1 MIKLADESIC
11 TGCALCHDVCTT
23 GAIIMSVSEDGFKYP
38 IIDSNKCIKC
48 GKCQKKCPVI
58 NDNEFHESKNA
69 LYGRLVD
76 GIELNS
82 SGGLCK
88 ALSKAV
94 MLDGGGWFLE
104 QYLYMM
110 KLFI

>member
-23 GAIIMSVSEDGFKYP
+23 GAIIMFMSEDGFKYP

-94 MLDGGGWFLE
+94 MLDGGGGFWSST
-104 QYLYMM
+104 YT
-110 KLFI
+110 